1 MVNVD
6 NLHASGVAGF
16 TGQERIVPSPSEER
30 SHVVTVDNLHASG
43 VAGFTGQERIVP
55 SPSEDSTHGN
65 RGDLHAFSAAG
76 STGQGSIASS
86 PSARNGC
93 TSWQSP
99 HFGQRGWFVWDR
111 RSASWVGIFGFVVLL
126 FDTAC

>member
-1 MVNVD
+1 M
-6 NLHASGVAGF
+6 
-16 TGQERIVPSPSEER
+16 
-30 SHVVTVDNLHASG
+30 VTVVICTPSARQAPLVKEASH
-43 VAGFTGQERIVP
+43 P
-55 SPSEDSTHGN
+55 
-65 RGDLHAFSAAG
+65 
-76 STGQGSIASS
+76 